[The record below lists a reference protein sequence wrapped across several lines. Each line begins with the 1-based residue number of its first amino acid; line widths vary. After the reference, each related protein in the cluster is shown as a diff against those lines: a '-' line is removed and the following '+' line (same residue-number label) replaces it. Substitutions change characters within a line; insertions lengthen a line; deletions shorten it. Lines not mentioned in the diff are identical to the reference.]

1 MENDSN
7 ETVRA
12 SLLPVP
18 AKITSKSIPLAG
30 GETTIGRSPSNKIQ
44 LDHPGV
50 SRIHAVISY
59 SNGQFIITDLDS
71 RNGTFV
77 NNKRIRQSVLQN
89 SDKVSFGKRGFMFF
103 IEADQPAAPPPEAEV
118 TSVTGDTITIT
129 EEEPEL
135 SKLFSH
141 SAETA
146 ASNFF
151 ELLSSEDDDNPPT
164 MQAHER
170 LSYIYQLSENLRT
183 PCEPEEMLGKGL
195 ELIFE
200 AMPSAKRAAAML
212 RSSPSE
218 PLEECAVK
226 YRDADPD
233 EAVISVSRTV
243 LRQVV
248 EDRLAVV
255 SQNAQND
262 VRFDDTESFAVEGIN
277 SFVCVPLIQADQ
289 VIGLLYLDT
298 DDGLNP
304 FVQTDMEFTAAM
316 ASELAQSLDQC
327 RLQREAVKDEKFS
340 AIDLNVTLLVHHIK
354 NLTTLHRHTAQK
366 IDEQVQANDNEDL
379 AKNWQSFRQGFERV
393 ADLAADMLDYT
404 QISADDV
411 RPVDVNAVVV
421 GEYEQFRDSL
431 VAEGIEVDLRLTAD
445 LQPWEMNESLLR
457 RAILSLVINAKDSL
471 KGKKKGQIRIST
483 EVDNSSQLIIR
494 VKDNGCGIGKGIIN
508 DIFDLFYTT
517 KGKYGNGVGL
527 ALVKKFVESAGG
539 AVSVVSHTGVGSVFT
554 LSFPRFDDDHQTQ
567 RA

>member
-1 MENDSN
+1 MENHS
-7 ETVRA
+7 EKTVRA

-30 GETTIGRSPSNKIQ
+30 GETTIGRSPSNQIQ

-59 SNGQFIITDLDS
+59 SNGQFILTDLDS

-89 SDKVSFGKRGFMFF
+89 SDKISFGKRGFMFF
-103 IEADQPAAPPPEAEV
+103 VEVDLPVSPSTEADV

-141 SAETA
+141 SADTA
-146 ASNFF
+146 VNNFF
-151 ELLSSEDDDNPPT
+151 ELLSSGDDDNPPT

-183 PCEPEEMLGKGL
+183 QCEPDEILGKGL

-200 AMPSAKRAAAML
+200 ALPSAKRAAAML
-212 RSSPSE
+212 RSRPSQ
-218 PLEECAVK
+218 PLEERAVK
-226 YRDADPD
+226 YRDPDSD

-248 EDRLAVV
+248 EDRLAIV
-255 SQNAQND
+255 SQNVQDD
-262 VRFDDTESFAVEGIN
+262 VRFDDTESFDVEDIH
-277 SFVCVPLIQADQ
+277 SFVCVPLIQDDQ
-289 VIGLLYLDT
+289 VIGVIYIDT
-298 DDGLNP
+298 DDGLQP
-304 FVQTDMEFTAAM
+304 FAQSDMEFTAAM

-327 RLQREAVKDEKFS
+327 RLQKEAVTEEKVS
-340 AIDLNVTLLVHHIK
+340 AVDLNTTLLAHHIK
-354 NLTTLHRHTAQK
+354 NLVTLHRNTAEK
-366 IDEQVQANDNEDL
+366 IDEQLQAVDNEDL
-379 AKNWQSFRQGFERV
+379 VKNWQSFRQGFERV
-393 ADLAADMLDYT
+393 ADLASDMLDYN
-404 QISADDV
+404 QINADEV

-421 GEYEQFRDSL
+421 GEYEQFKDAL
-431 VAEGIEVDLRLTAD
+431 VAEGIEVDLRLASD
-445 LQPWEMNESLLR
+445 LTPWEMNETLLR
-457 RAILSLVINAKDSL
+457 RAILSLVVNAKDSL
-471 KGKKKGQIRIST
+471 KGKKKGQVRIST

-527 ALVKKFVESAGG
+527 AMVKKFVESAGG
-539 AVSVVSHTGVGSVFT
+539 TVSVVSHTGVGSVFT
-554 LSFPRFDDDHQTQ
+554 LCFPRSDDGHQTQ
-567 RA
+567 GV